1 MCAYTG
7 VASDD
12 MWIKWKVIWLIFLL
26 LLLFHYFI
34 RFHILWSSTIKWKL
48 DCNSNCMRTL
58 DRSATKKTAQH
69 RYAQCHNTTIHFYL
83 IVKKREMHAR
93 TSHANNLPLA
103 LAVTLQSNRIRI
115 TVQLANGEKNI
126 LHSNEMHR
134 LHQRHRCPFIDPCV
148 RSSIT
153 VRSTVSSRKQ

>member
-1 MCAYTG
+1 MRIHRSCIDLKCESSEKW
-7 VASDD
+7 SD
-12 MWIKWKVIWLIFLL
+12 WF
-26 LLLFHYFI
+26 FI
-34 RFHILWSSTIKWKL
+34 GFRILWPRPLNENLTAATV
-48 DCNSNCMRTL
+48 CVHSNGVQQQQQ
-58 DRSATKKTAQH
+58 TKHTKTQH

-93 TSHANNLPLA
+93 TNHANNLPLA